1 MFFSGVYVLAR
12 KPWVLGVADNSLAT
26 ASKLARSIGV
36 KPHFLVFRTWYGGD
50 LRGGI
55 AALRILARAQFPRVT
70 WMCNALAEVTMLR
83 MLGQR
88 ATFCHH
94 NLFCNENIFNIQATP
109 IEYDAIY
116 IARLDAYKR
125 LWLASDIPKLRI
137 ITANPLDKERLRPW
151 GCEHAYINE
160 KFLNYQSIALEINK
174 ANCGLALSKTEG
186 GMLAAT
192 EYLLCGKPVISTP
205 SRGGREYWLD
215 QSNHLVVA
223 ANSSAIADAVHRID
237 PSKWDPLF
245 IRAGTLERL
254 LIQRRIL
261 FDYLSQLSTSAIPT
275 SFEQMSGDWLYH
287 QYVHQKEITK
297 TLTPGH

>member
-26 ASKLARSIGV
+26 ASKLAQSVGI

-83 MLGQR
+83 VLGQR
-88 ATFCHH
+88 AIFCHH
-94 NLFCNENIFNIQATP
+94 NLFCNENTFNIQANP

-151 GCEHAYINE
+151 GCDHANINE
-160 KFLNYQSIALEINK
+160 NFLNYQSIALEINK
-174 ANCGLALSKTEG
+174 AACGLALSKKEG
-186 GMLAAT
+186 GMLATT
-192 EYLLCGKPVISTP
+192 EYLLCGKPVVSTP

-215 QSNHLVVA
+215 QLNHLIVA
-223 ANSSAIADAVHRID
+223 ADSSAIADAVLGMD
-237 PSKWDPLF
+237 PSKMDPIL

-254 LIQRRIL
+254 FVQRRIL
-261 FDYLSQLSTSAIPT
+261 FDYVCQLATSASLT
-275 SFEQMSGDWLYH
+275 SVGLMSGDWLH
-287 QYVHQKEITK
+287 SQYVHQTEITK
-297 TLTPGH
+297 ILTTGH